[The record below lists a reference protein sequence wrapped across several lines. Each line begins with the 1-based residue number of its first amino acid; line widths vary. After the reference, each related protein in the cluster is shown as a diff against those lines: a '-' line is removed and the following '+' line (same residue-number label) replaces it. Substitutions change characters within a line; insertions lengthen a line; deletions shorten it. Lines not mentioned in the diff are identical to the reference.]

1 MGRFSYPIVLQR
13 AFICLCAQAE
23 RGTAEMGPGELQLIR
38 DMYLSPVFKAS
49 GSMDLDLGAQG
60 MYLSPVFKARGNMDL
75 YLGAQGMYNLSP
87 VFKASGVDLARYAFI
102 GVHHPPV
109 SPPPVFMA
117 SDTDLAS
124 GAYLDNAS

>member
-1 MGRFSYPIVLQR
+1 MSRFSYPIVLQH
-13 AFICLCAQAE
+13 AFICVCAQAE
-23 RGTAEMGPGELQLIR
+23 RGTSEMGPGELQLIR
-38 DMYLSPVFKAS
+38 EMYLSPVFKAS
-49 GSMDLDLGAQG
+49 GNTDLDLGAQG
-60 MYLSPVFKARGNMDL
+60 MYS
-75 YLGAQGMYNLSP
+75 LSP

-124 GAYLDNAS
+124 GARLVNAS